1 LIETKAHALRIAVRG
16 EWQIMH
22 AIAAKA
28 LIVISAAIAVG
39 AGVALFTIAR
49 QDGSKTGQVLGVAIS
64 VMAIISA
71 IYFTL

>member
-1 LIETKAHALRIAVRG
+1 
-16 EWQIMH
+16 MH

-28 LIVISAAIAVG
+28 LIIISAAIAVG

-64 VMAIISA
+64 VTAIISA